1 MGCWNPPTRLRAPAA
16 SVTPHRRAPQ
26 GNRFTARALRLP
38 LGVVAVE
45 APGGRIGDVL
55 ADGVVGQPRR
65 RCARQQLEGGEDVVA
80 FEVRARD
87 LDRVEDERHADE
99 LRQMVPDDG
108 VDDLVAAHAVL
119 DAGHSGAVR
128 LIGVDKAA
136 GTGPQAGGA
145 AEG

>member
-1 MGCWNPPTRLRAPAA
+1 MTGTAGLCGSEAVYLR
-16 SVTPHRRAPQ
+16 VPQ
-26 GNRFTARALRLP
+26 P